1 MEVTDGVREGSLK
14 VIFQSVSPR
23 PPSLARSQSKA
34 RETTK
39 QARLYQSPI
48 THTTTTTTSLH
59 YTTTLPSSSSSLHW
73 PRRGSLTDGRGWGC
87 HSRSVTHPRHRR
99 EKPAIEIFG
108 RLAACQVSELA
119 DGATLALERSRA
131 YPDLPSFGVRSH
143 VELRLI
149 QHGCPCQWTRRFG
162 FVANIRP

>member
-34 RETTK
+34 RATTK

-99 EKPAIEIFG
+99 EKPAIGEKSPPSRYLG
-108 RLAACQVSELA
+108 GLRRAKSVSWQMA
-119 DGATLALERSRA
+119 PR
-131 YPDLPSFGVRSH
+131 
-143 VELRLI
+143 
-149 QHGCPCQWTRRFG
+149 
-162 FVANIRP
+162 